1 MINEIEIK
9 KFDLT
14 TIEKKEI
21 TTRKI
26 KEKNENVKKLREMK
40 ILYVS

>member
-1 MINEIEIK
+1 MINELEIK

-14 TIEKKEI
+14 TIEEREI

-26 KEKNENVKKLREMK
+26 REKNENVKKLKKMK
-40 ILYVS
+40 ILYVF